1 MGWGIQDA
9 LPRKYWSKVDEFSMT
24 SFTSPFNLEL
34 WLTLLVFPF
43 VTGLFLWAIGSF
55 PKDFKLL
62 DLPKNVAL
70 SMSSMIGLN
79 ISNDNDEET
88 KNSAR
93 LTIFVI
99 FLCSSQFLYVYKSF
113 IMSALAI
120 PSTYKP
126 FASPEELLYTN
137 YR

>member
-1 MGWGIQDA
+1 MPFTDE
-9 LPRKYWSKVDEFSMT
+9 KVDEFSLT
-24 SFTSPFNLEL
+24 SFISPFHLEL
-34 WLTLLVFPF
+34 WLSLLVFPF
-43 VTGLFLWAIGSF
+43 ATGLFLWMISSF
-55 PKDFKLL
+55 PKGFKLL

-99 FLCSSQFLYVYKSF
+99 FLKGYANQTALFLFCHKKF
-113 IMSALAI
+113 Q
-120 PSTYKP
+120 
-126 FASPEELLYTN
+126 LLVKD
-137 YR
+137 

>member
-1 MGWGIQDA
+1 
-9 LPRKYWSKVDEFSMT
+9 
-24 SFTSPFNLEL
+24 
-34 WLTLLVFPF
+34 
-43 VTGLFLWAIGSF
+43 
-55 PKDFKLL
+55 
-62 DLPKNVAL
+62 
-70 SMSSMIGLN
+70 MSSMIGLN

-113 IMSALAI
+113 VMSALAI